1 VCLTK
6 KEREDSPLATPT
18 TNSNTTKA
26 IAATAQYVQELWTR
40 EVAQPFD
47 KTLQAAKLVQD
58 RSGLASSGG
67 DIINIPFAIGVD
79 ARAKSASTGVVYDVP
94 NGAPITINIDK
105 HYYSAVLIEDI
116 AKIQSN
122 YDLKSVFQTRMAEA
136 VARQI
141 DTDMLAL
148 YGSAGTSVSGGAAI
162 DDADIL
168 AVVAALDASNT
179 PQDLRRGV
187 IGHYTK
193 GDLLGVNKYVAYD
206 QTGKSGK
213 ATDGTD
219 GLVGSVYGIDLFMS
233 QNVPVSTTGRNQFFH
248 KNALTLVKQQSPKFE
263 MEYSVDNIGWK
274 VVLHAVYGVGV
285 ERAASFIELTRT
297 TAA

>member
-1 VCLTK
+1 M
-6 KEREDSPLATPT
+6 PAPT

-58 RSGLASSGG
+58 RSGLAADGG

-79 ARAKSASTGVVYDVP
+79 ARAKSASTNITYDVP
-94 NGAPITINIDK
+94 NGAPITLNIDK

-122 YDLKSVFQTRMAEA
+122 YDLKSVFQTRMSEA

-141 DTDMLAL
+141 DTDMLSL

-168 AVVAALDASNT
+168 AVVAALDASST
-179 PQDLRRGV
+179 PPELRRGI

-193 GDLLGVNKYVAYD
+193 NDLLGVNKYVAYD
-206 QTGKSGK
+206 QTGKTGK
-213 ATDGTD
+213 AVDGSN

-248 KNALTLVKQQSPKFE
+248 KDALTLVKQQAPKFE
-263 MEYSVDNIGWK
+263 MEYSVDALGWK